1 MKINLNI
8 DTNVIK
14 ASVKE
19 KATQVWE
26 RSDAGHVFLGCVSA
40 FLLVYIAFDKIPNLF
55 KKDSCCVDVTLES
68 PDRKYPNSN
77 DVPPKTK
84 HAQLFNTGVRI
95 NLSSKEFDCL
105 ARNVYFEAKFEP
117 YIGKIAVAQITYN
130 RVKSGRWGNNF
141 CDVVNA
147 KKQFSW
153 RLFKRM
159 REEVPK
165 GMHWIAATH
174 AATMFTKGVRIEKLK
189 DSDHYFASYIK
200 PPKWSKSMKH
210 ITDIGLH
217 KFYASN

>member
-1 MKINLNI
+1 MKININI
-8 DTNVIK
+8 DTSKFNFYIIDK
-14 ASVKE
+14 LKQLWYRA
-19 KATQVWE
+19 
-26 RSDAGHVFLGCVSA
+26 DAGHIALISIC
-40 FLLVYIAFDKIPNLF
+40 LVLSGYIIGDKIDAIF
-55 KKDSCCVDVTLES
+55 KKDHCCVEVFLEK
-68 PDRKYPNSN
+68 DTGYNK
-77 DVPPKTK
+77 PPKTK
-84 HAQLFNTGVRI
+84 FAQLFNTNHKI
-95 NLSSKEFDCL
+95 ILSDKEFDCL
-105 ARNVYFEAKFEP
+105 AKNIYFEAKFEP

-130 RVKSGRWGNNF
+130 RVKSGKWGNNF

-165 GMHWIAATH
+165 GRHWIAATH